1 MVKLKTKA
9 DIELLEESGAILAS
23 VLDKVSS
30 AAVSGVKLAFLD
42 QMARDLIN
50 SAGGKPAF
58 LNYWP
63 EGAEKPYPAS
73 LCTSIGSTIVHGIPG
88 GYSLKEGDVLKLD
101 LGVNYKGAFTDS
113 ATTVSIGGLNDPK
126 IKNLVL
132 GTKEAL
138 EAGIKAA
145 AIGGRLG
152 DIGSAIEDAARR
164 KGLRPV
170 DGLAGHGVGF
180 MPHEDPMVYNY
191 GTRGSGMLLKEGLV
205 IAIEPMLT
213 AGRTEIVEMPDGSY
227 KTLDSS
233 ITAHFEHTIALTEEG
248 TKVLT
253 A

>member
-1 MVKLKTKA
+1 MIKLKTA
-9 DIELLEESGAILAS
+9 EDISLLEESGAILAS
-23 VLDKVSS
+23 VLAKVAA

-42 QMARDLIN
+42 QMARDLVT

-63 EGAEKPYPAS
+63 EGARKPYPAS
-73 LCTSIGSTIVHGIPG
+73 ICASIGSTVVHGLPG
-88 GYSLKEGDVLKLD
+88 SYSLKKGDVLKID
-101 LGVNYKGAFTDS
+101 LGVNYKGAFTDA
-113 ATTVSIGGLNDPK
+113 ATTVVIGEVTDPA
-126 IKNLVL
+126 IKNLIL

-138 EAGIKAA
+138 AAGIAA
-145 AIGGRLG
+145 AVVGGRIG
-152 DIGSAIEDAARR
+152 DIGAAVEGAAKRR
-164 KGLRPV
+164 GLRPV

-191 GTRGSGMLLKEGLV
+191 GNRGSGMLIKSGLV

-227 KTLDSS
+227 KTLDGS
-233 ITAHFEHTIALTEEG
+233 IAGHFEHTIAITDEG
-248 TKVLT
+248 TKILT

>member
-1 MVKLKTKA
+1 M
-9 DIELLEESGAILAS
+9 ELLEESGAILAS
-23 VLDKVSS
+23 VLAKVAS
-30 AAVSGVKLAFLD
+30 AAVPGVKLVFLD

-88 GYSLKEGDVLKLD
+88 GYSLQKGDILKLD

-113 ATTVSIGGLNDPK
+113 ATTVVVGGSEDPK
-126 IKNLVL
+126 IKNLVS

-138 EAGIKAA
+138 EAGMAA
-145 AIGGRLG
+145 AKVGGRLG
-152 DIGSAIEDAARR
+152 DIGAAIEDAAKRR
-164 KGLRPV
+164 GLRPV

-191 GTRGSGMLLKEGLV
+191 GTKGSGMLLKEGLV
-205 IAIEPMLT
+205 IALEPMLT
-213 AGRTEIVEMPDGSY
+213 SGRTEIIEMPDGSY
-227 KTLDSS
+227 KTMDGSF
-233 ITAHFEHTIALTEEG
+233 TAHFEHTIALTDEG
-248 TKVLT
+248 VKVLT